1 MRQSELKQS
10 EACSSKDIPTDLDQ
24 REQHTL
30 EERRRLIQRLLQRL
44 IQLVV
49 ELPSILRHVVP
60 HSLQQD
66 ALQEDGRLSGLEV
79 GDKDLGG
86 CEGGVRGPRGWGGE
100 GEETGPLGEGWEKLE
115 GFGEGTGSVTRKE
128 VANPEGS
135 DVSYT
140 ETLSI
145 GFDRKRSVRRGELR
159 KGGRLTWCKP

>member
-128 VANPEGS
+128 VANPEEA
-135 DVSYT
+135 T
-140 ETLSI
+140 CHTQ
-145 GFDRKRSVRRGELR
+145 KR
-159 KGGRLTWCKP
+159 